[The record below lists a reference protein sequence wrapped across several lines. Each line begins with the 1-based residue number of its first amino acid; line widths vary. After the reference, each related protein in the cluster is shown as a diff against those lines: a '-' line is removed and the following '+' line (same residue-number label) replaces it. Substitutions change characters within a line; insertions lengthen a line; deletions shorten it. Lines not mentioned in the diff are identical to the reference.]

1 MENNNNAVD
10 ITKVEKSAKLTDA
23 QEQAVKGFTTGYG
36 ITPDTQLD
44 AGALRREF
52 LQSDLVMQTWTQ
64 EDLSFYRDVTRVP
77 VQSTV
82 VKYDVYLAH
91 GRVGSSLFT
100 NEIGVSEVNDPSIRQ
115 RTVNMKYL
123 SDTKNI
129 SIATT
134 LVNNIEDPL
143 EILTEDAMA
152 TIAKTIE
159 WASFYGD
166 GDLSDDT
173 AQDTGLEFHGLA
185 KLIDKDN
192 VLDLRGAKITEAD
205 LNKASVMV
213 AKGFGRPTDA
223 YMPIGVHAD
232 FVNTLLS
239 RQVQVM
245 SQNGQ
250 NVTTGYNVQGFNS
263 ARGFI
268 RLHGSSVMELENI
281 LNPFE
286 PLRSNAPHP
295 AKVTAT
301 VATASE
307 GKFRQEEIDR
317 GSLEYRVVVH
327 ANGAK
332 SQPSDIVTA
341 TVANKTDGVKLEIDL
356 TSMYAQRPQF
366 VSVYRK
372 GLNTEQFYL
381 IERIPASA
389 MVNYNIE
396 FIDRNENIAETADIF
411 MGEMSG
417 NVVNL
422 FELLPMLRLPLAR
435 TNATD
440 TFAVLWYG
448 ALALRAP
455 KKWVRIKNVSYI
467 ATDNVF
473 NEIKP

>member
-1 MENNNNAVD
+1 MTKENIVD
-10 ITKVEKSAKLTDA
+10 VSKIEQPARLNQA
-23 QEQAVKGFTTGYG
+23 QEEVVKGFTTGYG
-36 ITPDTQLD
+36 IDPNTQLD

-52 LQSDLVMQTWTQ
+52 LQADMVMQTWTQ
-64 EDLSFYRDVTRVP
+64 EDLSFYRDLTRVP
-77 VQSTV
+77 VSSTV
-82 VKYDVYLAH
+82 VKYTTYLAH

-100 NEIGVSEVNDPSIRQ
+100 NEIGVSEINDPSIRQ
-115 RTVNMKYL
+115 RTVNIKYL

-134 LVNNIEDPL
+134 LVNNIQDPL
-143 EILTEDAMA
+143 EILTEDAVA

-173 AQDTGLEFHGLA
+173 QPDQGLEFNGLA
-185 KLIDKDN
+185 KLIHEDN
-192 VLDLRGAKITEAD
+192 VLDIRGNKLTEEV
-205 LNKASVMV
+205 LNRASVIV

-232 FVNTLLS
+232 FVNTLLN

-245 SQNGQ
+245 QQNGQ

-281 LNPFE
+281 LNPYE
-286 PLRSNAPHP
+286 PLRQNAPQP
-295 AKVTAT
+295 AKVTAK
-301 VATASE
+301 VLTAKK
-307 GKFRQEEIDR
+307 GRFREAEINA
-317 GSLEYRVVVH
+317 GGLEYRVVVH
-327 ANGAK
+327 AHGAK
-332 SQPSDIVTA
+332 SMPSDVATA
-341 TVANKTDGVKLEIDL
+341 VVANATDGVEL
-356 TSMYAQRPQF
+356 TMDFTQMYAQRPQS
-366 VSVYRK
+366 VSIYRK
-372 GLNTEQFYL
+372 GLFTNQFYL
-381 IERIPASA
+381 IKRIAASKIEA
-389 MVNYNIE
+389 GKLVFVDVN
-396 FIDRNENIAETADIF
+396 DDIAETADVF

-417 NVVNL
+417 QVINL

-455 KKWVRIKNVSYI
+455 KKWVRIKNVEYI
-467 ATDNVF
+467 ATDNVH